1 MKALAVRVLIEA
13 WGSMLIARWNF
24 LFGQNGNGQPDYQ
37 IAKSFSFFE
46 EPSAFG
52 KKGINDQFSVLC
64 VTVLEFKIDW
74 KSIGCDRIA
83 KIADRVWR
91 DGGDGNLDTIRK
103 RKRIRITDFNAR
115 RFGIHLRAGMGAYQ
129 PNGDRRDVHAT
140 PRLFLDGNLGAL
152 LFGADFFGANFFRAD
167 FFGLGLDDSYFFLGH
182 ERSSVCFPMG
192 GFRPVVFKL

>member
-13 WGSMLIARWNF
+13 RGFMLIARWNF
-24 LFGQNGNGQPDYQ
+24 LFRQNGNGQPDNQ

-103 RKRIRITDFNAR
+103 RIRITDFNAR
-115 RFGIHLRAGMGAYQ
+115 RFGIHLRAGLGAYQ

-140 PRLFLDGNLGAL
+140 PRLFLDGTLGAL
-152 LFGADFFGANFFRAD
+152 LFGANFFRAD
-167 FFGLGLDDSYFFLGH
+167 IFGLGLDDRYFFLGH
-182 ERSSVCFPMG
+182 ELSSMYFLIG
-192 GFRPVVFKL
+192 GVAQ

>member
-1 MKALAVRVLIEA
+1 
-13 WGSMLIARWNF
+13 MLIARWNF
-24 LFGQNGNGQPDYQ
+24 LFGQNGNGQPDNQ
-37 IAKSFSFFE
+37 IAKSGSFFKE
-46 EPSAFG
+46 AGAFG
-52 KKGINDQFSVLC
+52 GNGIDYQFSVLC

-115 RFGIHLRAGMGAYQ
+115 RFGFHLRAGLGAYQ

-152 LFGADFFGANFFRAD
+152 LFGADFFGANFFGANFFRAD
-167 FFGLGLDDSYFFLGH
+167 FFGLGLDDRYFFLGH